1 MSSRQH
7 KLMINQGCST
17 FVNPLLVSVLIPAG
31 GWGVMSQADHP
42 LPPVGDAGSNCNSES
57 KLIWADSAHRTYNQ
71 LKAFLWLSLL
81 NYIHTSCCSQ
91 ICPGFLIWQTSDRK
105 LLVSVSVSAKISVSV
120 WISVSVSVSFNLSVS
135 AEILVQHWTENRN
148 LYLSLFRCISA
159 SLPSLSR

>member
-42 LPPVGDAGSNCNSES
+42 LPPVGVAGSNCNSES

-105 LLVSVSVSAKISVSV
+105 LSVSV

-159 SLPSLSR
+159 SLNSLSR